1 LKEAALFA
9 AGAGEADADVKL
21 TVGNRT
27 VEVKSSDYGVFKIG
41 ALHSPYNSELSLA
54 GAKAGYL
61 SFEKWFHANERLQSI
76 VITLSAASKYLRGS
90 RRPPQFVNELLL
102 ASAQPF
108 ARPANCLRWNS
119 APT

>member
-1 LKEAALFA
+1 
-9 AGAGEADADVKL
+9 
-21 TVGNRT
+21 

-41 ALHSPYNSELSLA
+41 ALHSPYNSELSLS

-76 VITLSAASKYLRGS
+76 VITLSAASKYFRGS

-108 ARPANCLRWNS
+108 ARPAIACGGTV